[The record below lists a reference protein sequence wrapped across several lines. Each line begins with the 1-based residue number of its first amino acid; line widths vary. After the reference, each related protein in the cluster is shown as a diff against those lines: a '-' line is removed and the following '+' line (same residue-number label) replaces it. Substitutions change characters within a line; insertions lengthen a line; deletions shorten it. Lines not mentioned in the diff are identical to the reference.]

1 MAVEPPKDSGGS
13 TSYGVTEASCGC
25 PIRSSIETVVVCHG
39 EGFPVHFDR
48 HAFEA
53 DHVLV
58 CNTSSRTRDSW
69 ATSKVA

>member
-1 MAVEPPKDSGGS
+1 M
-13 TSYGVTEASCGC
+13 
-25 PIRSSIETVVVCHG
+25 ETVVVCQAA

-58 CNTSSRTRDSW
+58 CGRIKPHTDFSGDMESGLMKMMLIGLGKHDGAMVYHRAIQRL
-69 ATSKVA
+69 